1 MKVAPFKDECVCVC
15 LREGERE
22 REGDRNTEREKTG
35 REEREGERRGGGRE
49 KVPKPSLRSGPVA
62 PAGLEAKPDTKD

>member
-1 MKVAPFKDECVCVC
+1 MCVVE
-15 LREGERE
+15 RGGERE